1 MPPSVSETCQRCAGR
16 HGGSERCA
24 DGLTSGRFRQPTTT
38 LADHL
43 RWLESIGAKPCSCR
57 FAWRSLGW
65 HDTGRVHR
73 SAGYGWVRM
82 NTDPRCPEHGRDAAA
97 MPARVGAPGVGG
109 DLPRI
114 CHGCGRV
121 MSQREWDEQR
131 ACNDCA
137 GKP

>member
-1 MPPSVSETCQRCAGR
+1 MPPSVSDTCQRC
-16 HGGSERCA
+16 GGSHGDPGRCA
-24 DGLTSGRFRQPTTT
+24 DGLGFGPFHQPTTT
-38 LADHL
+38 LASHL
-43 RWLESIGAKPCSCR
+43 HWLESLGSKPCSCR
-57 FAWRSLGW
+57 FAWKSLSWREPGY
-65 HDTGRVHR
+65 GLHR
-73 SAGYGWVRM
+73 AGFGWVRM

-97 MPARVGAPGVGG
+97 MPARVGVPAIGG

-137 GKP
+137 GR